1 MPVSARTTDRFMS
14 IAIYIGIGVF
24 ILWVGSKLINYCLEV
39 RFYKD
44 FLLEWEVSAQSF
56 KSDGGIWPQFSEGD
70 RVGYMEH
77 LTQRMSKKGMS
88 LPASNAK
95 RPFIYHIN
103 RLGHPKEEIFLLC
116 LSHKIILSGIS
127 EKTLMRIDKWIDG
140 KVDSENG
147 LFTGIHCNDGV
158 TYVGEMR
165 L

>member
-1 MPVSARTTDRFMS
+1 MPVSARTTDRLMS

-24 ILWVGSKLINYCLEV
+24 VSWVGGKFINYSLEV

-44 FLLEWEVSAQSF
+44 FLSEWEISAQNF

-77 LTQRMSKKGMS
+77 LTQRMSEKGMS

-95 RPFIYHIN
+95 RPFIYYIN
-103 RLGHPKEEIFLLC
+103 RLGYPKEEIFLLC
-116 LSHKIILSGIS
+116 FSHKIVLRGIS
-127 EKTLMRIDKWIDG
+127 KKTLMRIDKWVDG
-140 KVDSENG
+140 KADSENG
-147 LFTGIHCNDGV
+147 SFTGMRFDDGV